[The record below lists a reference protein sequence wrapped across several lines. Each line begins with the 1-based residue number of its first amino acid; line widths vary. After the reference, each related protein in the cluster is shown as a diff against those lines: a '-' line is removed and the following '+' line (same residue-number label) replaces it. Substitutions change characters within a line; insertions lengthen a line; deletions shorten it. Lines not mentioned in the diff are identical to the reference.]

1 MKKEKREVL
10 FPKGLPKEELNRRR
24 QVYLK
29 KWRENH
35 PGWNHLYARRYY
47 CKQKGIEQ
55 PPTKKAEKAELVVSE
70 NVQERTNPQ

>member
-47 CKQKGIEQ
+47 CKQKGIKQ
-55 PPTKKAEKAELVVSE
+55 PPTKKAEKAELVDSG